1 MQIIEISALPNGA
14 HRNQTGDFRTIP
26 EGWAVVPEEMEIP
39 ETFPF
44 VNIETEDGVVTS
56 MTAGTVREPE
66 PEPEPEPGPEYVTYA
81 ELAAAIREGVN
92 RV

>member
-1 MQIIEISALPNGA
+1 MQIIEITALPNGA

-44 VNIETEDGVVTS
+44 VNIEAEDGVVTS
-56 MTAGTVREPE
+56 MTAGTVPEPE
-66 PEPEPEPGPEYVTYA
+66 PEPEPEPGPEYVSYG
-81 ELAAAIREGVN
+81 ELAKAIREGVN

>member
-1 MQIIEISALPNGA
+1 MQIIEITALPNGA
-14 HRNQTGDFRTIP
+14 HRNQDGDFRTIP

-56 MTAGTVREPE
+56 MTAGTVPEPE
-66 PEPEPEPGPEYVTYA
+66 PEPEPEPGPEYVTYE

-92 RV
+92 GV

>member
-14 HRNQTGDFRTIP
+14 HRNQTDDFRTIP

-56 MTAGTVREPE
+56 MTAGTVPE
-66 PEPEPEPGPEYVTYA
+66 PEPKPEPTPTLDERVTNI
-81 ELAAAIREGVN
+81 ENAIERGLSL
-92 RV
+92 

>member
-1 MQIIEISALPNGA
+1 MQIIEITALPNGA
-14 HRNQTGDFRTIP
+14 HRNQEGTFRTIP

-44 VNIETEDGVVTS
+44 VDIEAEVGVVTS
-56 MTAGTVREPE
+56 MTAGTVPE
-66 PEPEPEPGPEYVTYA
+66 PEPKPEPKPEPEYVTYA

>member
-1 MQIIEISALPNGA
+1 MQIIEITALPNGA

-56 MTAGTVREPE
+56 MTAGTVPEPE
-66 PEPEPEPGPEYVTYA
+66 PEPEPEPGPEYVTYE

>member
-1 MQIIEISALPNGA
+1 MQIIEITALPNGA

-56 MTAGTVREPE
+56 MTAGEVPE
-66 PEPEPEPGPEYVTYA
+66 PEPELEYVTYE